1 MNAAAI
7 TSCQARQWRFQNA
20 LEEKNADE
28 AIRQFALAF
37 EESAATACIDK
48 DGRPKTVPHDCWKKC
63 RSKIKK
69 LTPIAAPILKGGG
82 SSDFTVPVCQPSI
95 SVRRHVKQLRRVQS
109 LYRQLES
116 FERSGVE
123 AAGNKCQQLWIKI
136 CSANGFEHGFQ
147 YWILLQFGIFVPT
160 ALPTAEYVQS
170 LYLQLQEFVKEEVTI
185 ERQARCS
192 FQKMQLLEDIAG
204 GGRTIFRSVRDPTP
218 PPPSFISFS
227 RCQKIQKQRWK
238 KEGNSRILYHGQ
250 CVLEIGM
257 PVMFQGQRV
266 LLENVDNKFLFVNP
280 PLTCRDCHDLNIHQE
295 CHTADPNEMQHHVA
309 TAWGEMWQCPESNG
323 EEKERVAEFITAL
336 DDCPSCPYKPF
347 CMEEW
352 KKMMKGVKRRSSRGA
367 CGFSM
372 LDVKR
377 MPEVLLEWLFC
388 LYRAVEGGM
397 NWPQRLTLAR
407 VAMLAKPGESVHR
420 PLGIRPITILSVLY
434 RLWSRFRSLQVL
446 EFLGRHVPP
455 QVGGIASK
463 LSADALSAWVGDIID
478 VAHSTNDHRCG
489 LVIDLQKCFNLV
501 PRWPLKQL
509 LSRLG
514 IPDEYISA
522 HLAMLNHLNRHIEI
536 AGQIGDVVPSTCGI
550 PEGCA
555 ASVSCMVALTVL
567 AANVM
572 QRVCPTVQ
580 VSMFADNWAV
590 ITQAIQTLQNV
601 VQMLERFVHC
611 LGMKLA
617 PSKSWLWGTSC
628 ELRKG
633 LRDVTMSGQ
642 PVPVKNSAKDLGCDI
657 AYTKQMTKKTSLG
670 RLDKSLRVL
679 RRIRKKRIPKNF
691 LGRMCTAVGVGI
703 VSYGS
708 EMVRFTNKQ
717 FHSLRCAIASSLG
730 LYKSG
735 ANTLLAI
742 GATGLTVDPQV
753 RLLRRRIKFFRKFF
767 KIFPSRR
774 QSFLH
779 RITKHV
785 SKNRVSGIAAHFH
798 CAMRDVGWKCED
810 EGNIVHQAG
819 IKCNWVH
826 DSIPYIFQCLD
837 KAWEATITTR
847 IDRKGF
853 DLDTLSAK
861 SFNDVIKHR
870 GPQQQ
875 GLLLA
880 IASGKHVTRDA
891 LAHYAKDDPTCPF
904 CSAIDGKEHRVFH
917 CQGLQ
922 DLRTK
927 HGEAISWIMSQ
938 PKGVLHFGLAPDSN
952 DAVRL
957 RQHVFSRGIQR
968 HIPDVNSQGK
978 VFTDGSCFNNMSWE
992 HAIAGAAVILV
1003 TGEYQWQLVARE
1015 VVPTPDHSSY
1025 RGEGYAVVLALQ
1037 NFWKVH
1043 IHSDC
1048 AAVVDEVQRM
1058 IHDHALGVDIAVK
1071 SHPDIWSVV
1080 AWHIKQRLPGEVK
1093 ITKVKAH
1100 VNWQQLDSG
1109 DAKQCAYFNAM
1120 VDLEAKKSVAADN
1133 FWQKF
1138 ETMWEQKKSVLQG
1151 LRKYHDFL
1159 WQVYERSFNVQ
1170 PRQRPCDTQ
1179 PSFAEL
1185 WCFQGCG
1192 KILPAPCQH
1201 DIDTCPFGK
1210 KFAMRVLAWWNQI
1223 QWYEGAP
1230 ITVLEAYFDFCFES
1244 YSQMPVR
1251 MSDNSWKLRED
1262 CVEADVSSLRLG
1274 LQNHAWLRFLRWWF
1288 NCIQCPELQII
1299 RSNAMFSY
1307 GPTITTWS
1315 ISMRPKLL
1323 RGERVSSELWQY
1335 LHSSGTT
1342 SRNFKRPWSFLSS
1355 KTEQS

>member
-1 MNAAAI
+1 M
-7 TSCQARQWRFQNA
+7 
-20 LEEKNADE
+20 
-28 AIRQFALAF
+28 
-37 EESAATACIDK
+37 
-48 DGRPKTVPHDCWKKC
+48 
-63 RSKIKK
+63 
-69 LTPIAAPILKGGG
+69 
-82 SSDFTVPVCQPSI
+82 
-95 SVRRHVKQLRRVQS
+95 
-109 LYRQLES
+109 
-116 FERSGVE
+116 
-123 AAGNKCQQLWIKI
+123 
-136 CSANGFEHGFQ
+136 
-147 YWILLQFGIFVPT
+147 
-160 ALPTAEYVQS
+160 
-170 LYLQLQEFVKEEVTI
+170 
-185 ERQARCS
+185 
-192 FQKMQLLEDIAG
+192 
-204 GGRTIFRSVRDPTP
+204 
-218 PPPSFISFS
+218 
-227 RCQKIQKQRWK
+227 
-238 KEGNSRILYHGQ
+238 
-250 CVLEIGM
+250 
-257 PVMFQGQRV
+257 
-266 LLENVDNKFLFVNP
+266 
-280 PLTCRDCHDLNIHQE
+280 
-295 CHTADPNEMQHHVA
+295 
-309 TAWGEMWQCPESNG
+309 
-323 EEKERVAEFITAL
+323 
-336 DDCPSCPYKPF
+336 
-347 CMEEW
+347 
-352 KKMMKGVKRRSSRGA
+352 
-367 CGFSM
+367 
-372 LDVKR
+372 
-377 MPEVLLEWLFC
+377 
-388 LYRAVEGGM
+388 
-397 NWPQRLTLAR
+397 
-407 VAMLAKPGESVHR
+407 
-420 PLGIRPITILSVLY
+420 
-434 RLWSRFRSLQVL
+434 
-446 EFLGRHVPP
+446 
-455 QVGGIASK
+455 
-463 LSADALSAWVGDIID
+463 
-478 VAHSTNDHRCG
+478 
-489 LVIDLQKCFNLV
+489 
-501 PRWPLKQL
+501 
-509 LSRLG
+509 
-514 IPDEYISA
+514 
-522 HLAMLNHLNRHIEI
+522 
-536 AGQIGDVVPSTCGI
+536 
-550 PEGCA
+550 
-555 ASVSCMVALTVL
+555 
-567 AANVM
+567 
-572 QRVCPTVQ
+572 
-580 VSMFADNWAV
+580 
-590 ITQAIQTLQNV
+590 
-601 VQMLERFVHC
+601 
-611 LGMKLA
+611 
-617 PSKSWLWGTSC
+617 
-628 ELRKG
+628 
-633 LRDVTMSGQ
+633 
-642 PVPVKNSAKDLGCDI
+642 
-657 AYTKQMTKKTSLG
+657 
-670 RLDKSLRVL
+670 RVL
-679 RRIRKKRIPKNF
+679 RRIKKKRIPKNF

-1133 FWQKF
+1133 FELWQKF